1 MSADRMELNALSG
14 LNLTLIS
21 TEVQSAFSAKKIA
34 NNFETDWYM
43 MVLHAPLLSLMSL
56 DKITLLAQ

>member
-21 TEVQSAFSAKKIA
+21 TEVQSAISEKEKKCK
-34 NNFETDWYM
+34 NYWDWL
-43 MVLHAPLLSLMSL
+43 VHDGPAWPPIVI
-56 DKITLLAQ
+56 DEFR